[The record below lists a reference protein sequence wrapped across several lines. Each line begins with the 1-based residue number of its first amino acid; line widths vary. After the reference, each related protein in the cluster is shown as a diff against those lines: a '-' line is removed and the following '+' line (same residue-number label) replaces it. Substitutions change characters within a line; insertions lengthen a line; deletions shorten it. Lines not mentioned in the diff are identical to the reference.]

1 MDDAFERG
9 NYAGEELRK
18 LAAGDED
25 IVDFEQHAEAVAFA
39 GELLLISLRRFQ
51 IERVVHGYR
60 YLARDALHELQFRV
74 GSALRDRV
82 AEAQSAEAV
91 LRGGQR
97 NNHHGAYAV
106 SAQALAEP
114 RKAGLFLKVTNHVG
128 LLILPDPAGRRIL
141 DAHFCALMFLDQ
153 DAALENVQAH
163 HVLRWVVKD
172 QSEEVE
178 VNDGVQSRGKVVKQ
192 RRKIALLRN
201 SLAYFEQG
209 FELSPGVLQRR
220 SMRHFRRRD
229 DPFRHR
235 RQDNTRKSDGST
247 AARAGHPKEA
257 AIAETC

>member
-1 MDDAFERG
+1 MRLPRG
-9 NYAGEELRK
+9 CSSALC
-18 LAAGDED
+18 
-25 IVDFEQHAEAVAFA
+25 AVA
-39 GELLLISLRRFQ
+39 
-51 IERVVHGYR
+51 
-60 YLARDALHELQFRV
+60 LA
-74 GSALRDRV
+74 
-82 AEAQSAEAV
+82 
-91 LRGGQR
+91 
-97 NNHHGAYAV
+97 
-106 SAQALAEP
+106 
-114 RKAGLFLKVTNHVG
+114 
-128 LLILPDPAGRRIL
+128 
-141 DAHFCALMFLDQ
+141 ALMFLVT
-153 DAALENVQAH
+153 ALCGQASYTAQ
-163 HVLRWVVKD
+163 VRGVVKD

-235 RQDNTRKSDGST
+235 RQDNTRTSDGST